1 MNVSFT
7 SKDIKI
13 EISKHEIQIQSV
25 TKNLKTTFI
34 KNACP
39 KLIHIPYICTFYY

>member
-1 MNVSFT
+1 MNVSFR

-13 EISKHEIQIQSV
+13 EISIHEIQIQSFK
-25 TKNLKTTFI
+25 KNLITTFI

-39 KLIHIPYICTFYY
+39 KLIHIPYICKF